1 MSSVETTQ
9 TNFNNNNTEEYNNNN
24 NSNDNSNQS
33 TELPKLHEAIIN
45 GNFEDVKKMIDS
57 GNVNLEEGDFGG
69 LHPLHFAARMG
80 NIAIGQYLLDKG
92 VDINAENNYGSTPI
106 LEAVRRGEVEF
117 VKFLISRGANLSI
130 GDIDD
135 NTPLHLA
142 VMCEDGELIP
152 ILLEAGS
159 PLDAKN
165 KDDETPIQVTE
176 DKDIIDYI
184 NEFKALKEKQQQQ
197 QK

>member
-1 MSSVETTQ
+1 MSSVEITQ
-9 TNFNNNNTEEYNNNN
+9 TDSNNNTEEYNNDISNN
-24 NSNDNSNQS
+24 DGSNQS

-152 ILLEAGS
+152 ILLDAGS

-184 NEFKALKEKQQQQ
+184 NEFKALKEKQQQL
-197 QK
+197 K